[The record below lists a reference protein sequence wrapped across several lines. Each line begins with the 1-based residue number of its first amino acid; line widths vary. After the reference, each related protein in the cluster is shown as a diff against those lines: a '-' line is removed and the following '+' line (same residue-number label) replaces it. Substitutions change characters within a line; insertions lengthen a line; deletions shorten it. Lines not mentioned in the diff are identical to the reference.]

1 MSVNAL
7 PALAWALALICAS
20 SMNAPWAAAQDQSTE
35 QAQEAPAAESD
46 EAAEPEEPDAEAIVL
61 DSVEFLAGLPAFGF
75 NWFVS
80 YDVVDDGREK
90 LTFTRSGS
98 NLIVRGEGFSAS
110 SEEGFKLRDYYYDGE
125 TFTVSAPEEDF
136 YASRKFDQGFEAL
149 VVALRERTDTV
160 LPLWTIMAEDLPD
173 RMVTGADLAAYVGL
187 TRIGGVVAH
196 HIAFAGYQ
204 EDWQIWIADDPD
216 APVPIYIVGTESD
229 EKGWPQ
235 YRAWLSDWDLA
246 PETTPEQFVFTPDE
260 NDLPAALPDLAA
272 RPTTA
277 EPASE
282 EAQQ

>member
-110 SEEGFKLRDYYYDGE
+110 SEEGFKLRDYYYDGK

-149 VVALRERTDTV
+149 
-160 LPLWTIMAEDLPD
+160 
-173 RMVTGADLAAYVGL
+173 
-187 TRIGGVVAH
+187 
-196 HIAFAGYQ
+196 
-204 EDWQIWIADDPD
+204 
-216 APVPIYIVGTESD
+216 
-229 EKGWPQ
+229 
-235 YRAWLSDWDLA
+235 
-246 PETTPEQFVFTPDE
+246 
-260 NDLPAALPDLAA
+260 
-272 RPTTA
+272 
-277 EPASE
+277 
-282 EAQQ
+282 